1 MKDLLKNAQI
11 SFTLKKAKMLLK
23 SEGAKEHSYK
33 SKRGLYGIKLKDEYN
48 SDNEDYNDL

>member
-23 SEGAKEHSYK
+23 SEGAKEHTYK
-33 SKRGLYGIKLKDEYN
+33 NKRGLCGIKLKDEY